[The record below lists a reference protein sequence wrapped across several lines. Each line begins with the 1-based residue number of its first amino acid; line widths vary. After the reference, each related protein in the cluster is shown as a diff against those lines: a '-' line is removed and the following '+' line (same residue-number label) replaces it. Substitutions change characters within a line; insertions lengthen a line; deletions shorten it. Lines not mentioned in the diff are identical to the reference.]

1 MKLRRGGIMEK
12 NDRLELANLLFPN
25 IKDTRDYYE
34 KMYPERNLPEGA
46 MVTRYGPSPTG
57 SVHLGNLFS
66 AFCDMVYAR
75 QTKGKFFLRIED
87 TDQKRMVDGGIEN
100 IIGVLN
106 DFNILPDEGYSFEGK
121 YGPYIQSQR
130 TEIYQTY
137 IKDMIISGYAYPC
150 FMTEE
155 EISAIREEQEI
166 NKTKIGIYGH
176 YASDRDLSLEEVKEK
191 ISSGEEYVIRLKSP
205 GDSSKTIEIEDCIK
219 GKLKFPEHDVDTV
232 LLKKDGT
239 PTYHFAHAIDDH
251 LMHTT
256 HVIRGDE
263 WVSSL
268 PLHAQLFE
276 ILGFK
281 AVKYA
286 HIAPITIKDQ
296 ETGNI
301 RKISKRK
308 DPWFGVKYY
317 DENGIPI
324 EALHLYLA
332 TITNTNFEEWYLNNG
347 DKDISQFE
355 FSFEK
360 QAIGGTSFDEAKLV
374 NLCKTYF
381 SRKSGEEV
389 YNETIAWALKHDT
402 EYAKLLENNKNDMIK
417 FFNIEKEGPRPRKDI
432 AKYSDVKE
440 EFSYAIDSLFKKE
453 NYSKYD
459 GDKTYDVELAL
470 DYVNNYL
477 LLDSTNEEWFN
488 KVKEFAV
495 SKGYAASTKEYKNNP
510 DNYKGHVGDI
520 CEALRVMVTGR
531 RKSPDLYSIM
541 KILGKDKII
550 ERILLYKA
558 HIS

>member
-1 MKLRRGGIMEK
+1 MTKEERE
-12 NDRLELANLLFPN
+12 ELAEILFPN
-25 IKDTRDYYE
+25 IKHNRDYYE
-34 KMYPERNLPEGA
+34 KKYPKRDLPEGA

-57 SVHLGNLFS
+57 FVHLGNLLS
-66 AFCDMVYAR
+66 AFADMVYSN
-75 QTKGKFFLRIED
+75 QTKGSFFLRIED

-100 IIGVLN
+100 IVSVLH
-106 DFNILPDEGYSFEGK
+106 DFNILPNEGYSFGGE
-121 YGPYIQSQR
+121 YGPYKQSER

-137 IKDMIISGYAYPC
+137 VKDLIINGLAYPC

-155 EISAIREEQEI
+155 EIAEIKEEQEI
-166 NKTKIGIYGH
+166 NKQKIGIYGV
-176 YASDRDLSLEEVKEK
+176 YAVDRDLSLEEVKEHIK
-191 ISSGEEYVIRLKSP
+191 NGDEYVIRLKSP
-205 GDSSKTIEIEDCIK
+205 GDSNKEVEVVDCIK
-219 GKLKFPEHDVDTV
+219 GKMKFPEHNVDTI

-268 PLHAQLFE
+268 PLHIQLFD
-276 ILGFK
+276 ILGFER
-281 AVKYA
+281 VNYA

-332 TITNTNFEEWYLNNG
+332 TITNTNFEEWYLQNS
-347 DKDISQFE
+347 DKDINDFE
-355 FSFEK
+355 FSFDK

-389 YNETIAWALKHDT
+389 YNETLIWANKHDE
-402 EYAKLLENNKNDMIK
+402 EYAKLLEENKEDMIK
-417 FFNIEKEGPRPRKDI
+417 FLNIEKDGDRPRKDI

-440 EFSYAIDSLFKKE
+440 EFSYAIDSIFVKE
-453 NYSKYD
+453 NYSKNESEKSYD
-459 GDKTYDVELAL
+459 TDLIL
-470 DYVNNYL
+470 DYINNYL
-477 LLDSTNEEWFN
+477 DLDVDNETWFN
-488 KVKEFAV
+488 KIKEFAE
-495 SKGYAASTKEYKNNP
+495 KNGFASSPKEYKKNP
-510 DNYKGHVGDI
+510 DDYKGHVGDI
-520 CEALRVMVTGR
+520 CEAIRVMITGR
-531 RKSPDLYSIM
+531 LKSPDLYSIM

-550 ERILLYKA
+550 NRINLYKNK
-558 HIS
+558 

>member
-1 MKLRRGGIMEK
+1 MTEK
-12 NDRLELANLLFPN
+12 ERLELAELLFPN
-25 IKDTRDYYE
+25 ITKTREDYE
-34 KMYPERNLPEGA
+34 KMYPERDLPEGA

-57 SVHLGNLFS
+57 SVHLGNLLS
-66 AFCDMVYAR
+66 AFADMVYAK
-75 QTKGKFFLRIED
+75 QTNGSFYLRIED
-87 TDQKRMVDGGIEN
+87 TDQKRMIDGGIEN
-100 IIGVLN
+100 ITSVLH
-106 DFNILPDEGYSFEGK
+106 DFDILPNEGYSFDGN
-121 YGPYIQSQR
+121 YGPYQQSKR

-137 IKDMIISGYAYPC
+137 IKDLIKQGLAYPC

-155 EISAIREEQEI
+155 EQNNIKEEQSI
-166 NKTKIGIYGH
+166 NKVKIGIYGM
-176 YASDRDLSLEEVKEK
+176 YAVDRDLSLEEVKEK
-191 ISSGEEYVIRLKSP
+191 LANGEEYVIRLKSP
-205 GDSSKTIEIEDCIK
+205 GNANKQIEVVDCIK
-219 GKLKFPEHDVDTV
+219 GKMKFPEHDIDTV

-268 PLHAQLFE
+268 PLHIQLFE
-276 ILGFK
+276 VLGFK
-281 AVKYA
+281 PVKYA

-332 TITNTNFEEWYLNNG
+332 TITNTNFEELYLNNT
-347 DKDISQFE
+347 DKDISEFE
-355 FSFEK
+355 FSFDK

-389 YNETIAWALKHDT
+389 YNETYCWALKHDE
-402 EYAKLLENNKNDMIK
+402 EYAKLLEENKDFMIQ
-417 FFNIEKEGPRPRKDI
+417 FFNIEKDGPRPRKDI

-440 EFSYAIDSLFKKE
+440 EFSYAIDSIFKKE

-459 GDKTYDVELAL
+459 GDKTYDVELIKE
-470 DYVNNYL
+470 YVEQIDL
-477 LLDSTNEEWFN
+477 SVTNEEWFN
-488 KVKEFAV
+488 KTKEFAIEH
-495 SKGYAASTKEYKNNP
+495 GYAGSPKEYKKAP
-510 DNYKGHVGDI
+510 EEYKGHVGDI
-520 CEALRVMVTGR
+520 CEALRVMITGR
-531 RKSPDLYSIM
+531 TKSPDLFSIM
-541 KILGKDKII
+541 KILGKDRINNRI
-550 ERILLYKA
+550 EQYKEY
-558 HIS
+558 SNQ